1 MDLLEVDCAVVLAI
15 LHSREAIDKEGI
27 SRMIGGDKDEDGS
40 VGEVTVADGFC
51 LRWRNLAEGG
61 LNAVF
66 PVKSSNLIEEGGG
79 EHLLMSELSR

>member
-1 MDLLEVDCAVVLAI
+1 MKVDCAVVLAM
-15 LHSREAIDKEGI
+15 LHSREAIVNAGI
-27 SRMIGGDKDEDGS
+27 WCMIGEEDEEHAS

-61 LNAVF
+61 LNAAF